1 MRFRIKL
8 SKCPKCCIQIYSK
21 TEKYFFSEMSLNI
34 DVLNESLQNF
44 NPYLKE
50 KQEKNH
56 SSNIDYE
63 SLSNRLM

>member
-1 MRFRIKL
+1 
-8 SKCPKCCIQIYSK
+8 
-21 TEKYFFSEMSLNI
+21 MSLNI

-56 SSNIDYE
+56 ASNIDYE
-63 SLSNRLM
+63 SLSYRIM